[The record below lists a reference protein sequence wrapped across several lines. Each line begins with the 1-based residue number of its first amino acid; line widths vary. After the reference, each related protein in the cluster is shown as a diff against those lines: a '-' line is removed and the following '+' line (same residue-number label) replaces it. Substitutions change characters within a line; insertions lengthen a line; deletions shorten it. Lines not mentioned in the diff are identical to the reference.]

1 MAGGGEQKTKGKRT
15 KVEEV
20 EGIFCIFTGKT
31 TEMKYLVF
39 VFVSFALFIISCN
52 NIPDEQLPNFII
64 IYADDMGYGD
74 ITTNGNPSIR
84 TPRLDR
90 MAAEGARLTNFY
102 IPACVCTPSRAAL
115 LSGCYPKRLSLHEHV
130 LFPYSEHG
138 INTNEEL
145 LPELLKENGYATA
158 IFGKWH
164 LGHQE
169 AFLPLQHG
177 FDKYLG
183 IPFSNDMSRTEMIKR
198 GNNNYIYDLPLIRDN
213 DTIELNPDQSLF
225 TGMFTDAAIDFISEN
240 RDNPFFLYVP
250 HPMPHIPI
258 YASEEFKG
266 KSPAG
271 LYGDV
276 IEEIDYNT
284 GRILDA
290 LKEYSIDDNTMVIF
304 SSDNGPWLSFKTHG
318 GSAGAFR
325 GGKQTNW
332 EGGHRVPCIIR
343 WPAQISEGTVITSQV
358 TNMDVLP
365 TIMNIIKGRMPV
377 NKIDGHDIGALLTGS
392 GNIPK
397 PYPFIYYSIEGV
409 ASGIRIDDYKY
420 VKINDEE
427 YLFDIDVDFREK
439 FNLIEEMPDKAEE
452 LKKMLQEMDEEIEV
466 EMREA
471 GGKAR

>member
-1 MAGGGEQKTKGKRT
+1 
-15 KVEEV
+15 
-20 EGIFCIFTGKT
+20 
-31 TEMKYLVF
+31 MKYLIYPLLACLVF
-39 VFVSFALFIISCN
+39 LFNACDN
-52 NIPDEQLPNFII
+52 TFEEQLPNFII

-138 INTNEEL
+138 INANEEL
-145 LPELLKENGYATA
+145 LPELLKEKGYATA

-177 FDKYLG
+177 FDRYLG

-198 GNNNYIYDLPLIRDN
+198 GNDDYIYDLPLISGN

-225 TGMFTDAAIDFISEN
+225 TGMFTDAAIEFISEN
-240 RDNPFFLYVP
+240 RDSPFFVYIP

-258 YASEEFKG
+258 YASDAFEG
-266 KSPAG
+266 RSPAG

-284 GRILDA
+284 GKILDA
-290 LKEYSIDDNTMVIF
+290 LKDYGIDENTMVIF
-304 SSDNGPWLSFKTHG
+304 SSDNGPWLTFKTHG

-343 WPAQISEGTVITSQV
+343 WPEQISEGTVITSQV
-358 TNMDVLP
+358 TNMDILP
-365 TIMNIIKGRMPV
+365 TIMNIIKGRLPV
-377 NKIDGHDIGALLTGS
+377 NKIDGQDIGGVLTGS
-392 GNIPK
+392 GDIPE
-397 PYPFIYYSIEGV
+397 PYPFLYYSIEGV
-409 ASGIRIDDYKY
+409 ASGIRVGDYKY
-420 VKINDEE
+420 VRIDDEE

-439 FNLIEEMPDKAEE
+439 FNLIDDMPGKAEE
-452 LKKMLQEMDEEIEV
+452 MKKMLMSMDKEIEA
-466 EMREA
+466 EQREA
-471 GGKAR
+471 GKY

>member
-1 MAGGGEQKTKGKRT
+1 
-15 KVEEV
+15 
-20 EGIFCIFTGKT
+20 
-31 TEMKYLVF
+31 MKYLIYFLLASAVY
-39 VFVSFALFIISCN
+39 LFSGCGST
-52 NIPDEQLPNFII
+52 PDEVLPNFVI

-130 LFPYSEHG
+130 LFPDSEHG
-138 INTNEEL
+138 INAEEEL
-145 LPELLKENGYATA
+145 LPELLKEKGYATA

-169 AFLPLQHG
+169 EFLPLQHG
-177 FDKYLG
+177 FDRYLG

-198 GNNNYIYDLPLIRDN
+198 GNDNYIYDLPLIEGN

-225 TGMFTDAAIDFISEN
+225 TKMFTDEAIKFIA
-240 RDNPFFLYVP
+240 DNSDRPFFVYVP
-250 HPMPHIPI
+250 QPMPHIPI
-258 YASEEFKG
+258 YASDEFLG

-276 IEEIDYNT
+276 IEEIDHNT

-290 LKEYSIDDNTMVIF
+290 LEEYGIDENTMVIF
-304 SSDNGPWLSFKTHG
+304 SSDNGPWLSYKTHG
-318 GSAGAFR
+318 GSAGPFR

-343 WPAQISEGTVITSQV
+343 WPAGIKEETLITSQI
-358 TNMDVLP
+358 TNMDILP
-365 TIMNIIKGRMPV
+365 TIMKIVDGRLPG
-377 NKIDGHDIGALLTGS
+377 NEIDGQDITGLLTGS
-392 GNIPK
+392 DHNTE
-397 PYPFIYYSIEGV
+397 PYPFIYYSIQGI
-409 ASGIRIDDYKY
+409 ASGIRDGDYKY
-420 VKINDEE
+420 LYIDDKE

-439 FNLIEEMPDKAEE
+439 FNLIDEMPDKAKE
-452 LKKMLQEMDEEIEV
+452 LKEMLREMDEEIE
-466 EMREA
+466 RGQRRA
-471 GGKAR
+471 GALLR

>member
-1 MAGGGEQKTKGKRT
+1 MIAASSTKLEELSQRRT
-15 KVEEV
+15 GV
-20 EGIFCIFTGKT
+20 FCIFMIKT
-31 TEMKYLVF
+31 SDMKYIVF
-39 VFVSFALFIISCN
+39 IFIICTAFIFNSCVN
-52 NIPDEQLPNFII
+52 SPPDSLPNFII

-74 ITTNGNPSIR
+74 ITTYGNPSIR

-90 MAAEGARLTNFY
+90 MATEGARLTNFL

-130 LFPYSEHG
+130 LFPYSRHG
-138 INTNEEL
+138 INEKEEL
-145 LPELLKENGYATA
+145 LPELLKEKGYATA

-177 FDKYLG
+177 FDRYLG

-198 GNNNYIYDLPLIRDN
+198 GNDNYLYDLPLISGN

-225 TGMFTDAAIDFISEN
+225 TGMFTDAAIEFISEN
-240 RDNPFFLYVP
+240 RNRPFFVYIP

-258 YASEEFKG
+258 YASDDFAG

-284 GRILDA
+284 GKILDA
-290 LKEYSIDDNTMVIF
+290 LVEYGIDENTMVIF

-318 GSAGAFR
+318 GSAGALR
-325 GGKQTNW
+325 GGKQSNW

-343 WPAQISEGTVITSQV
+343 WPARINEGTLITSQV
-358 TNMDVLP
+358 TNMDILP
-365 TIMNIIKGRMPV
+365 TIMNIINGRLPV
-377 NKIDGHDIGALLTGS
+377 NKIDGQDIGGLLTGS
-392 GNIPK
+392 GNMPE
-397 PYPFIYYSIEGV
+397 PYPFLYYSTEGV
-409 ASGIRIDDYKY
+409 ASGIRAGDYKY
-420 VKINDEE
+420 VKIDDEE
-427 YLFDIDVDFREK
+427 YLFDIDIDFREK
-439 FNLIEEMPDKAEE
+439 FNLIEDMPEKAEE
-452 LKKMLQEMDEEIEV
+452 MKEMLEDIDEEIET
-466 EMREA
+466 EQREA
-471 GGKAR
+471 GKY

>member
-1 MAGGGEQKTKGKRT
+1 
-15 KVEEV
+15 
-20 EGIFCIFTGKT
+20 
-31 TEMKYLVF
+31 MKYLIYPLLICSVF
-39 VFVSFALFIISCN
+39 LFNSC
-52 NIPDEQLPNFII
+52 DKASEEGLPNFII
-64 IYADDMGYGD
+64 IYTDDMGYGD

-102 IPACVCTPSRAAL
+102 IPANVCTPSRAAL
-115 LSGCYPKRLSLHEHV
+115 LTACYPKRLSLHVRV
-130 LFPYSEHG
+130 LFPHSEHG
-138 INTNEEL
+138 INAREEL
-145 LPELLKENGYATA
+145 LPELLKEKGYATA

-177 FDKYLG
+177 FDSYLG

-198 GNNNYIYDLPLIRDN
+198 GNDNYIYDLPLISGN
-213 DTIELNPDQSLF
+213 DTIELNPDQSRF
-225 TGMFTDAAIDFISEN
+225 TSMFTDAAIDFISEN
-240 RDNPFFLYVP
+240 RDRPFFVYVP

-258 YASEEFKG
+258 YASEEFEG

-284 GRILDA
+284 GKILDA
-290 LKEYSIDDNTMVIF
+290 LKEAGVDDNTMVIF

-343 WPAQISEGTVITSQV
+343 WPARIKEGTLITSQV
-358 TNMDVLP
+358 TNMDILP
-365 TIMNIIKGRMPV
+365 TIMNIIEGRLPA
-377 NKIDGHDIGALLTGS
+377 NKIDGQDVGPLLTGS
-392 GNIPK
+392 EDVPE
-397 PYPFIYYSIEGV
+397 PYPFLYYSNTGV
-409 ASGIRIDDYKY
+409 ASGIRVGDYKY

-439 FNLIEEMPDKAEE
+439 FNLIEEMPGKAEE
-452 LKKMLQEMDEEIEV
+452 LRRMLREMDEEIEDGQ
-466 EMREA
+466 REA
-471 GGKAR
+471 GRY

>member
-1 MAGGGEQKTKGKRT
+1 
-15 KVEEV
+15 
-20 EGIFCIFTGKT
+20 
-31 TEMKYLVF
+31 MKYLIY
-39 VFVSFALFIISCN
+39 SLLACLIFIFNACDN
-52 NIPDEQLPNFII
+52 TFEEQLPNFII

-138 INTNEEL
+138 INANEEL
-145 LPELLKENGYATA
+145 LPELLKEKGYVTA

-198 GNNNYIYDLPLIRDN
+198 GNDNYIYDLPLISGN

-225 TGMFTDAAIDFISEN
+225 TGMFTDAALDFISEN
-240 RDNPFFLYVP
+240 KDTPFFVYIP

-258 YASEEFKG
+258 YASDAFEG

-284 GRILDA
+284 GKILDA
-290 LKEYSIDDNTMVIF
+290 LKDYGIDENTMVIF

-358 TNMDVLP
+358 TNMDILP
-365 TIMNIIKGRMPV
+365 TIMNIIEGRLPA
-377 NKIDGHDIGALLTGS
+377 NKIDGQDIGGLLTGS
-392 GNIPK
+392 GDIPE
-397 PYPFIYYSIEGV
+397 PYPFLYYSIEGV
-409 ASGIRIDDYKY
+409 VSGIRVGDYKY
-420 VKINDEE
+420 VRIDDEE

-439 FNLIEEMPDKAEE
+439 FNLTDDMPGKAEE
-452 LKKMLQEMDEEIEV
+452 LKKMLQEMDEGIEE
-466 EMREA
+466 EMRSA
-471 GGKAR
+471 GSMEQGAGKY

>member
-1 MAGGGEQKTKGKRT
+1 
-15 KVEEV
+15 
-20 EGIFCIFTGKT
+20 
-31 TEMKYLVF
+31 MKYLIYPLLVCLVF
-39 VFVSFALFIISCN
+39 LFNACDNTS
-52 NIPDEQLPNFII
+52 EERLPNFII

-138 INTNEEL
+138 INANEEL
-145 LPELLKENGYATA
+145 LPELLKEKGYATA

-198 GNNNYIYDLPLIRDN
+198 GNDNYLYDLPLISGN

-225 TGMFTDAAIDFISEN
+225 TGMFTDAALDFISEN
-240 RDNPFFLYVP
+240 KDTPFFVYIP

-258 YASEEFKG
+258 YASDAFEG

-284 GRILDA
+284 GKILDA
-290 LKEYSIDDNTMVIF
+290 LKDYGIDENTMVIF

-343 WPAQISEGTVITSQV
+343 WPEQISEGTVITSQV
-358 TNMDVLP
+358 TNMDILP
-365 TIMNIIKGRMPV
+365 TIIGIIEGRLPE
-377 NKIDGHDIGALLTGS
+377 NKIDGQDIGGLLTGS
-392 GNIPK
+392 GDIPE
-397 PYPFIYYSIEGV
+397 PYPFLYYSIEGV
-409 ASGIRIDDYKY
+409 ASGIRVGDYKY
-420 VKINDEE
+420 VRIDDED

-439 FNLIEEMPDKAEE
+439 FNLIDDMPGKAEE
-452 LKKMLQEMDEEIEV
+452 LKKMLQEMDEGIEEEIRVAGSREQGAGSRE
-466 EMREA
+466 EMRDE
-471 GGKAR
+471 R